1 MYVLLQTSKHFLL
14 FSRLSK
20 FLLSRFPKVC
30 NEELGADGR
39 IDGPSDESR
48 EEESR
53 SSGTGNKKS
62 IDGTEAPGTNDT
74 DDGDRLPSID
84 LDIDDVKISTDDI
97 AISSRKEMERIWKEI
112 INKNKVTSSSFFFIQ
127 RILLLVLDP
136 KRAF

>member
-1 MYVLLQTSKHFLL
+1 
-14 FSRLSK
+14 
-20 FLLSRFPKVC
+20 
-30 NEELGADGR
+30 LGADGR

-53 SSGTGNKKS
+53 SSGSTGNKKS

>member
-1 MYVLLQTSKHFLL
+1 
-14 FSRLSK
+14 
-20 FLLSRFPKVC
+20 
-30 NEELGADGR
+30 LGADGR

-62 IDGTEAPGTNDT
+62 IDGTEAPGTSPGTNDT

>member
-1 MYVLLQTSKHFLL
+1 M
-14 FSRLSK
+14 
-20 FLLSRFPKVC
+20 
-30 NEELGADGR
+30 
-39 IDGPSDESR
+39 GPLTKAEKKR
-48 EEESR
+48 VGVVVR
-53 SSGTGNKKS
+53 VTRQKS
-62 IDGTEAPGTNDT
+62 IDGTEAGTNDT

-97 AISSRKEMERIWKEI
+97 AISRRKEMERIWKEI